1 MNRKQYTQG
10 PWNVEAAQRGFIV
23 TALNGQYDIAV
34 VRNIGEQ
41 DNKANAHLIAAA
53 PELLE
58 ALKELATEEWRDDD
72 DPILDRARCK
82 ARAAIAK
89 AEGNV

>member
-1 MNRKQYTQG
+1 MSTAKHTPW

-34 VRNIGEQ
+34 VRNIGVQ
-41 DNKANAHLIAAA
+41 DNKANAQLIAAA

-58 ALKELATEEWRDDD
+58 ALKELSAEEWRDDN
-72 DPILDRARCK
+72 DPILDRARSK

-89 AEGNV
+89 AEGA